1 MAARKKRRTRGEK
14 VCAFIEKYCLAPEG
28 DHIGKPIVL
37 EPFQRRFVLELYDN
51 PVGTHTAIL
60 SIGRKNGKTALIA
73 CLLLAHLCGPE
84 AVQNSQIVSG
94 AQSKEQAAV
103 VFELARK
110 IVEFEGS
117 KLARLVRVQ
126 PSGKR
131 LIGLSKNVLYRALSA
146 EGKTAHGLS
155 PILAILDE
163 VGQVVG
169 PTDKFVSA
177 ITSAQGAYS
186 NPLLIAISTQAPS
199 DSDLLST
206 WIDAQK
212 NAPDPRVV
220 CHVYAAPADCEIDDR
235 KAWAAA
241 NPAMGKF
248 RSIADIEK
256 QCKQAQELPANEP
269 EFKNLVLNMRVDA
282 TAPFVTGSVW
292 KANGAECGPIERKKV
307 WGGLDLSS
315 VNDLTALELVAEDGG
330 VHSEFWLPEF
340 GLKEKSRKDRVPYDL
355 WAKQGLLNT
364 TPGRAIEY
372 EYIAEFL
379 RGVFDRCDVQ
389 AMAFDRYNMVHL
401 RPWLVKAGFSEDEL
415 EKFVA
420 FGQGTASM
428 TPALRELEVKLLA
441 GKLRHGNH
449 PILEMCAKNA
459 TVIGD
464 SGARKFDKRKQT
476 RRIDGMVALAMAVG
490 VMPTQAA
497 AGLPLDDIINNPIVF

>member
-1 MAARKKRRTRGEK
+1 MATRKKKLTRGQK

-28 DHIGKPIVL
+28 EHIGKPIL
-37 EPFQRRFVLELYDN
+37 LQPFQRKFVLEVYDST
-51 PVGTHTAIL
+51 VGTHTAIL

-110 IVEFEGS
+110 IVEMSPILS
-117 KLARLVRVQ
+117 KLVRIQ

-131 LIGLSKNVLYRALSA
+131 LVGLSKNVLYRALSA

-186 NPLLIAISTQAPS
+186 NPLLIAISTQAPT
-199 DSDLLST
+199 DADLLST

-220 CHVYAAPADCEIDDR
+220 CHVHSAPEGCNIDDR

-256 QCKQAQELPANEP
+256 QCKQALELPANEP

-292 KANGAECGPIERKKV
+292 KANGAECGPIEGKKV

-315 VNDLTALELVAEDGG
+315 VNDLTALELVTDDGG
-330 VHSEFWLPEF
+330 VHSQFWLPEE
-340 GLKEKSRKDRVPYDL
+340 GLREKSRKDRVPYDL

-372 EYIAEFL
+372 EYIAECL

-389 AMAFDRYNMVHL
+389 VMAFDRALFQHL
-401 RPWLVKAGFSEDEL
+401 RQWLVKAGFSEDEL
-415 EKFVA
+415 AKFVPY
-420 FGQGTASM
+420 GQGTLSM
-428 TPALRELEVKLLA
+428 TPALRELEVRLL
-441 GKLRHGNH
+441 GEKLRHGNH

-459 TVIGD
+459 TVVGD

-490 VMPTQAA
+490 VLPQAVEDTAITQ
-497 AGLPLDDIINNPIVF
+497 GFVTL

>member
-1 MAARKKRRTRGEK
+1 MATRKKKLTRGQK

-28 DHIGKPIVL
+28 EHIGKPIL
-37 EPFQRRFVLELYDN
+37 LQPFQRKFVLEVYDS

-110 IVEFEGS
+110 IVEMSPILS
-117 KLARLVRVQ
+117 KLVRIQ

-131 LIGLSKNVLYRALSA
+131 LVGLSKSVLYRALSA

-186 NPLLIAISTQAPS
+186 NPLLIAISTQAPT
-199 DSDLLST
+199 DADLLST

-220 CHVYAAPADCEIDDR
+220 CHVYSAPEGCNIDDR

-256 QCKQAQELPANEP
+256 QCKQALELPANEP

-292 KANGAECGPIERKKV
+292 KANGAECGPIEGKKV

-315 VNDLTALELVAEDGG
+315 VNDLTALALVTDDGG
-330 VHSEFWLPEF
+330 VHSQFWLPGE
-340 GLKEKSRKDRVPYDL
+340 GLREKSRKDRVPYDL

-372 EYIAEFL
+372 EYIAECL

-389 AMAFDRYNMVHL
+389 VMAFDRALFQHL
-401 RPWLVKAGFSEDEL
+401 RQWLVKAGFSEDEL
-415 EKFVA
+415 VKFVPY
-420 FGQGTASM
+420 GQGTLSM
-428 TPALRELEVKLLA
+428 TPALRELEVRLL
-441 GKLRHGNH
+441 GEKLRHSNH

-459 TVIGD
+459 TVVGD

-490 VMPTQAA
+490 VLPQAEPTETSFWEASS
-497 AGLPLDDIINNPIVF
+497 

>member
-1 MAARKKRRTRGEK
+1 MATRKKKLTRGQK
-14 VCAFIEKYCLAPEG
+14 VVAFIEKYCVAPEG
-28 DHIGKPIVL
+28 QHIGKPIKL
-37 EPFQRRFVLELYDN
+37 EPFQRKFVLEIYDN

-94 AQSKEQAAV
+94 AQSKDQAAV

-110 IVEFEGS
+110 IVEMS
-117 KLARLVRVQ
+117 PILTNLVRIQ

-131 LIGLSKNVLYRALSA
+131 LVGLSKNVLYRALSA

-177 ITSAQGAYS
+177 ITSAQGAYT
-186 NPLLIAISTQAPS
+186 NPLLIAISTQAPT
-199 DSDLLST
+199 DADMLST

-220 CHVYAAPADCEIDDR
+220 CHVYSAPEKCRIDDR

-248 RSIADIEK
+248 RSIEDIDK
-256 QCKQAQELPANEP
+256 QCKQAMELPANEP

-282 TAPFVTGSVW
+282 NAPFVTGSVW
-292 KANGAECGPIERKKV
+292 KENGADCGPIEGLKV

-315 VNDLTALELVAEDGG
+315 VNDLTALELVTEDGG
-330 VHSEFWLPEF
+330 VHSQFWLPAE
-340 GLKEKSRKDRVPYDL
+340 GLTEKSRKDRVPYDL
-355 WAKQGLLNT
+355 WAKQGYLNT

-372 EYIAEFL
+372 EFIAEFL
-379 RGVFDRCDVQ
+379 RGLFDRCDVQ
-389 AMAFDRYNMVHL
+389 QLGFDRYNMVHL
-401 RPWLVKAGFSEDEL
+401 RPWLVKAGFTEEEL
-415 EKFVA
+415 EKFVP

-428 TPALRELEVKLLA
+428 TPALRELETRLLG

-490 VMPTQAA
+490 VMPNVAEA
-497 AGLPLDDIINNPIVF
+497 DLPLDDIINNPIIF